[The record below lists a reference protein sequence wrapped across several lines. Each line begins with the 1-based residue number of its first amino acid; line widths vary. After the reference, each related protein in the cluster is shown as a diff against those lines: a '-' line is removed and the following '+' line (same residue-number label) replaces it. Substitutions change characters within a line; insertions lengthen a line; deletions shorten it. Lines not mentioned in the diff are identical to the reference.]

1 MHHVSLFSWDSG
13 MQVIWGNENMGQHEL
28 GLVDRALYSIASYTK
43 KLLALEVAL
52 IVVISINISIAF
64 LCLIVLAAIGSH
76 VR

>member
-1 MHHVSLFSWDSG
+1 
-13 MQVIWGNENMGQHEL
+13 MGQHEL